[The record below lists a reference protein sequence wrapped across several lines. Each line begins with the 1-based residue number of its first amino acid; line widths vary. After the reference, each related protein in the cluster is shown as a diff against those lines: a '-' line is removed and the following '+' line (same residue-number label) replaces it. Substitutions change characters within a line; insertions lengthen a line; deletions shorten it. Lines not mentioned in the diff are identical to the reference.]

1 MYPAFRGFYERNS
14 LIEQGRMKI
23 VQGIEL
29 QTLASG
35 SGQIDIEGTLCGTGK
50 QNILIRKSPDPRSV
64 NEPERRK
71 SKIGLHHIQ
80 PLDQVGQD
88 EGKWYPEPF
97 RRSEKEKKADCS

>member
-35 SGQIDIEGTLCGTGK
+35 SRQIDIEGTLCGT
-50 QNILIRKSPDPRSV
+50 RKTKYP
-64 NEPERRK
+64 
-71 SKIGLHHIQ
+71 HT
-80 PLDQVGQD
+80 QD
-88 EGKWYPEPF
+88 AGP
-97 RRSEKEKKADCS
+97 AICQ